1 MSVPSE
7 RTPKQRIATV
17 AVGAAWLIG
26 LSAALTLADGF
37 LGNVPIARAVLG
49 GLFVTIAM
57 GRAGVLWDDDDPDG
71 ETYKIPALLSLGGAA
86 RAASIGLVPIAI
98 AAAAGWAAIGP
109 GSPAPSL
116 LVGVV
121 VAVGLAVRDE
131 LLLRALPLHFA
142 RRAGLAGDGHGAQRS
157 SVATPSE
164 LAVLGFTSL
173 LSVAP
178 LALSAQA
185 TPAALAMA
193 ASIGFLHG
201 AMQLR
206 TRSAWGPIASAVVL
220 RLVLGP
226 TLQTG
231 LLRIEWRVGEL
242 TLGSLASGHAVWIFT
257 ALAVLVGVLGLPRR
271 PLPPPDP
278 LSDASVSQERARRR
292 PPRTRRPRPEAPP
305 PSASGSREPE
315 QEQEQEP
322 RP

>member
-1 MSVPSE
+1 MSAPSE

-17 AVGAAWLIG
+17 AIGAAWLVG

-49 GLFVTIAM
+49 GLFVTIAL

-71 ETYKIPALLSLGGAA
+71 ETYRTPALLALGGAV
-86 RAASIGLVPIAI
+86 RGASIALAPIAI

-121 VAVGLAVRDE
+121 VAVGTAVRDE

-142 RRAGLAGDGHGAQRS
+142 RRAGLAGQGQGARRAS
-157 SVATPSE
+157 IATPSE
-164 LAVLGFTSL
+164 LAVVGFTSL

-178 LALSAQA
+178 LALSTQA
-185 TPAALAMA
+185 TPAALVMA
-193 ASIGFLHG
+193 ASVGFLHG

-206 TRSAWGPIASAVVL
+206 TRSAWGPIASAVML

-231 LLRIEWRVGEL
+231 LLRVEWRVGEL
-242 TLGSLASGHAVWIFT
+242 TLGSLASGHAVWIFS
-257 ALAVLVGVLGLPRR
+257 ALAVGVGVLGLPRR
-271 PLPPPDP
+271 PPPPPDP
-278 LSDASVSQERARRR
+278 LSDASVAQARERRR
-292 PPRTRRPRPEAPP
+292 PPRTRRRRPAE
-305 PSASGSREPE
+305 SARSAERESA
-315 QEQEQEP
+315 QEQEP